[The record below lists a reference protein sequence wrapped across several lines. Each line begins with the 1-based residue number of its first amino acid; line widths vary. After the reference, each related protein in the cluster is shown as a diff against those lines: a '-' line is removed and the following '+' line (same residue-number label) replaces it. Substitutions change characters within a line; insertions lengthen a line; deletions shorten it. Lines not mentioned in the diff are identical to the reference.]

1 MGVVYKAGILALL
14 SLVFFLYQNFS
25 FKSEP
30 LSLKKNDASDV
41 ESALR
46 KAAATSYEEE
56 QKVREEVLI
65 SDRKKAQI
73 EEEAKPQRTINSIQ
87 YEDVEI
93 YDGEP
98 IDISVDPQKQ

>member
-1 MGVVYKAGILALL
+1 MGVVYKTGILVLL

-25 FKSEP
+25 FKTEP
-30 LSLKKNDASDV
+30 LSLKKSDDEFV
-41 ESALR
+41 GAALQQ
-46 KAAATSYEEE
+46 AAAVSYEDE
-56 QKVREEVLI
+56 QKVREEVI
-65 SDRKKAQI
+65 IADRKKQ
-73 EEEAKPQRTINSIQ
+73 EEQEQAKPQRTINSIQ